1 MLFQVGTPQLI
12 CMYFL
17 AVGHLGYIQVLSILN
32 DAAFFCG
39 EDIFLW
45 IQDFLFGVNVQRS
58 NHPHLGYSF
67 HHHQCVTVTV
77 SLSYFQNWAIM

>member
-32 DAAFFCG
+32 DAAFFVVKTYFY
-39 EDIFLW
+39 EFRIFSLGSMSK
-45 IQDFLFGVNVQRS
+45 GVIT
-58 NHPHLGYSF
+58 H
-67 HHHQCVTVTV
+67 
-77 SLSYFQNWAIM
+77 I